1 MNLTVDDFDIC
12 SKNKLLEYIYGN
24 LKYPKKSRE
33 LEVQGK
39 ALAQFVI
46 SKDGS
51 VINIKV
57 LNGVDSDIKMLVTS
71 ILEKMPK

>member
-1 MNLTVDDFDIC
+1 MN
-12 SKNKLLEYIYGN
+12 IYGN
-24 LKYPKKSRE
+24 LKHPKSRE
-33 LEVQGK
+33 LEVHGK

-57 LNGVDSDIKMLVTS
+57 LNGVDSGYQDVKDINFRKNAEMDS
-71 ILEKMPK
+71 